1 MCKGVN
7 IQGSIL
13 FLATYTIMAASEYLI
28 HLAHIFIFS
37 SLLGYIGIAQSTI
50 PKFMYSIILF
60 VGAVVVGYHVYKSFF
75 KKDAWIN
82 YIHILIVGPL
92 LMYIGLV
99 KEETPRKVFEL
110 VLMLAFASF
119 GYHGYYLVKPL
130 LDTQN
135 G

>member
-1 MCKGVN
+1 
-7 IQGSIL
+7 
-13 FLATYTIMAASEYLI
+13 MAASEYLI